1 MDATA
6 DFNKTPLYNLHL
18 SLLAKMVPFAGYMM
32 PVQYPTGIIKEHLHT
47 RIAAGLFDISHM
59 GQVILE
65 GGLDIYQAAE
75 AVMPGDFQSLKPGQI
90 RYSFLLNE
98 QGGVID
104 DLMVTRPAA
113 ENEQNTAFVIVN
125 ASGRAVDLAHI
136 RKHLPQVKATLLED
150 RALIALQG
158 PKAAQ
163 VLSRFCDA
171 PSKLRFMHA
180 GKFSIANIGLCWISR
195 SGYTGEDGFEI
206 SVPNESVEAFCKKLL
221 EQPEVLPIGLGARDS
236 LRLEAGLPLHG
247 HDLNPDI
254 SPIEANLS
262 WAIGKRRRE
271 QGGFIG
277 AETVQRQLSEGVKRR
292 LVALRPECRA
302 LAREATM
309 IADGE
314 GRFIGCVTSGGFSPS
329 LNAPICMGY
338 VETAFAKPGTAVSL
352 IVRGKPLP
360 AKIVDL
366 PFIPHRYVKG

>member
-292 LVALRPECRA
+292 LVALRPEGRA